1 MAADA
6 LFLSITAL
14 TVSALALILVIVSL
28 FRK

>member
-14 TVSALALILVIVSL
+14 TVSVLTLILVLVSL
-28 FRK
+28 FGK